1 MPEQLFYNSVGPAHN
16 YDPRTQD
23 SILLWHDSAIMWSTN
38 VHHSGRCRRVV
49 SHNFWGWQGNLGG
62 KEAWRRKVQKRPIW
76 NDASRPDVPRPRP
89 RSGFFGLEAE
99 TLTSP
104 VNELN
109 C

>member
-49 SHNFWGWQGNLGG
+49 SHNFWGVAREFGGQGGL
-62 KEAWRRKVQKRPIW
+62 KEESAKATNMKRCFE
-76 NDASRPDVPRPRP
+76 ARCS
-89 RSGFFGLEAE
+89 EAE
-99 TLTSP
+99 AKVRFFWP
-104 VNELN
+104 RG
-109 C
+109 